1 MGCFLGT
8 SRASLNVVINLH
20 VIPFPILGRSN
31 LLRICYSSILGR
43 GAMIIVDVNIYDG
56 LRFALLGIFRNE
68 ILADEIELVVAVQ
81 VVPLAGGV
89 QEQTEFLLA

>member
-1 MGCFLGT
+1 
-8 SRASLNVVINLH
+8 
-20 VIPFPILGRSN
+20 
-31 LLRICYSSILGR
+31 
-43 GAMIIVDVNIYDG
+43 MIIVDVNIYDG